1 LRALA
6 PEHQDFS
13 EMSIRSSDDAARTNR
28 SLERNTSLDAARS
41 TLQGE
46 AVPMKKSSML
56 LLALTGSF
64 ALAAPLQAQSRQLV
78 EKWETEATLK
88 TPESVLYD
96 AGGRVLYVANIDG
109 KEPWAKD
116 NAGSVGKVG
125 LDGKVISAEWVKG
138 LQAPKGMGLHN
149 GKLWVADIDRMVVI
163 DVAKGAIVQTVPI
176 EGAQRLND
184 VTVDKAGT
192 VYVSDMQGLKIY
204 AIKDGKPAVFL
215 EGGFKRPNGVLA
227 HGDDF
232 YVLDSGALIK
242 FDRNK
247 RRTTVAEGM
256 DASTDGIE
264 HVQGDE
270 FIVSCWAGAVYQVK
284 GGQTHQLLDTRPQKI
299 NSADIGYDA
308 KRKIVYVP
316 TFFGNTVVAYELK

>member
-1 LRALA
+1 MKTSFLLSVLLGSVSLVGAL
-6 PEHQDFS
+6 H
-13 EMSIRSSDDAARTNR
+13 
-28 SLERNTSLDAARS
+28 
-41 TLQGE
+41 
-46 AVPMKKSSML
+46 
-56 LLALTGSF
+56 
-64 ALAAPLQAQSRQLV
+64 AQSRQLV
-78 EKWETEATLK
+78 KKWETEAALK

-109 KEPWAKD
+109 QDPWAKD
-116 NAGSVGKVG
+116 NAGSIAKVG
-125 LDGKVISAEWVKG
+125 LDGKVIAAEWVKG
-138 LQAPKGMGLHN
+138 LQAPKGMALHN

-163 DVAKGAIVQTVPI
+163 DVKKGAIAQTIPI
-176 EGAQRLND
+176 EGSQRLND

-204 AIKDGKPAVFL
+204 AVKNGKPSVFID
-215 EGGFKRPNGVLA
+215 GGLKRPNGVLA

-242 FDRNK
+242 FGKNK
-247 RRTTVAEGM
+247 QRTTVVDGM
-256 DASTDGIE
+256 DPSTDGVE

-270 FIVSCWAGAVYQVK
+270 FIVSCWAGAVYDVK
-284 GGQTHQLLDTRPQKI
+284 GAEKHQLLDTRPQKI

-308 KRKIVYVP
+308 RNKVVYVP